1 MAQQEI
7 HLELLLSKRI
17 VDANTQSAGRIEEVC
32 TEQQGEESIVQEY
45 LLGPYALGE
54 RLVVW
59 ITGMRLLRLLG
70 VSKTSRGY
78 RVPWHKMDLSD
89 PDQPRLRCTKEELE
103 RLEA

>member
-17 VDANTQSAGRIEEVC
+17 VDANAQSAGHIEEVC

-45 LLGPYALGE
+45 LGPYALGE
-54 RLVVW
+54 RLAVW

-70 VSKTSRGY
+70 VGKTSHGY

-89 PDQPRLRCTKEELE
+89 PDQPRLLCAKEELE